1 MSTPLNPYQAPTTR
15 DDDVSDSANPQ
26 AESIRKEHI
35 NHEVSIKPVGT
46 LYYLS
51 TLGLAVAG
59 LMTVFSTAA
68 FVRTSIG
75 GAVVGAVMVV
85 MAAVFF
91 IVERGVRSLVNA
103 REIARKV
110 RQAFP
115 TFRHQRGGLCRGRG
129 GRTHAGELAACG
141 RNASCHCRGSRRKRA
156 IGAYEQPD
164 C

>member
-1 MSTPLNPYQAPTTR
+1 
-15 DDDVSDSANPQ
+15 
-26 AESIRKEHI
+26 
-35 NHEVSIKPVGT
+35 
-46 LYYLS
+46 
-51 TLGLAVAG
+51 
-59 LMTVFSTAA
+59 MTVFSTSA

-91 IVERGVRSLVNA
+91 IVESGVRSLVNA
-103 REIARKV
+103 REIARKA

-115 TFRHQRGGLCRGRG
+115 AFRHQRGGLCRGRG